1 MPEPIKSLSH
11 RLALHAETSGDVHAI
26 TRLGPDGMP
35 ASTLDYATLWRR
47 VNGLASRLQDSGDT
61 GKPVLIPEHN
71 SIDYAVAYLACLRAG
86 AIAVTAYAPRA
97 NDRSGR
103 LQSIISIFRTSFVST
118 VDGLTV
124 RVLS

>member
-11 RLALHAETSGDVHAI
+11 RLALQAETSGHVHAI
-26 TRLGPDGMP
+26 TQLGPDGMP
-35 ASTLDYATLWRR
+35 ASTIDYETLWRR
-47 VNGLASRLQDSGDT
+47 VNGLASR
-61 GKPVLIPEHN
+61 
-71 SIDYAVAYLACLRAG
+71 AW
-86 AIAVTAYAPRA
+86 AIGVTAYAPRA

-103 LQSIISIFRTSFVST
+103 LQSIISIFRTSFGST